1 MHDIKGNTT
10 CISLQLITLVNLENV
25 LGNVIKNKF
34 L

>member
-1 MHDIKGNTT
+1 MYDIKGNTT

-25 LGNVIKNKF
+25 LGNAMKNKS